1 MLYAHDLS
9 DCPLVAKDAG
19 DAIRLNCQLVASA
32 VVEVEKHA
40 RDEAINEL
48 SVPLYGP
55 AELGYDTIKLGSLL
69 SELFLLALARRVEV
83 SFPPRRIQKSSE
95 VPAAVSNGNAAV
107 CLFSGG
113 VDSYAGILH
122 ASDAYDA
129 VAGVF
134 CAHSDQ
140 GKMIALVRRLERR
153 LRRRANITLEEL
165 RVPPLGV
172 RGYVQL
178 RGFLY
183 VVAAG
188 SALVETGA
196 STLLVTEC
204 GPTMFQPRFSPLDS
218 VTMTTHPD
226 VLRIARGCL
235 TLLLRRQVMLATP
248 QSRMTKAEVMASSPE
263 RDGLRRTHSCIS
275 QRFGDHDGTCYGCII
290 RRLAALAAGI
300 DDVDYRRNPVWDER
314 ASGGNLLELLRFSAD
329 LLIDPNRLEDFQ
341 RRHLTS
347 FGVEDLFRRF
357 ALDNLSA
364 VYSVA
369 ARGGRLRR
377 SIRAM
382 LDDVVRTGGRR
393 QFDARLHKLRGD
405 GSGIP

>member
-1 MLYAHDLS
+1 LLYAHDLS
-9 DCPLVAKDAG
+9 DSPLVAKDAG

-40 RDEAINEL
+40 RDEAVNEL

-69 SELFLLALARRVEV
+69 SELFLLALARSVKV
-83 SFPPRRIQKSSE
+83 SFPPRRIQNSSE
-95 VPAAVSNGNAAV
+95 VPAAVSNGNTAV

-129 VAGVF
+129 VTGVF

-235 TLLLRRQVMLATP
+235 TLLLRREVMLATP
-248 QSRMTKAEVMASSPE
+248 QSHMTKAEVMASAPE

-300 DDVDYRRNPVWDER
+300 DDVDYRRNPIWDER

-382 LDDVVRTGGRR
+382 LDDVVRTGGRS
-393 QFDARLHKLRGD
+393 QFETRLHKLRDD